1 MTTNEPPFSND
12 PNQPG
17 GLPPYGSGGDVPP
30 PPPGG
35 GGYGY
40 GDGGYG
46 APPEQNKKALWSMIL
61 GIVSMVCCGLFAGI
75 PAIIL
80 AQQAKKE
87 IAASGGRQTGAGMA
101 TAGLVLGIIAVA
113 FSVLYLV
120 LVVTGAVSG
129 FGSTSMD

>member
-35 GGYGY
+35 YGY

-61 GIVSMVCCGLFAGI
+61 GIIGIVCCGFFTGI
-75 PAIIL
+75 PALIL

-87 IAASGGRQTGAGMA
+87 IVASGGRQTGSGQA
-101 TAGLVLGIIAVA
+101 TAGLVLGIISIVFGVIGIILYATGVA
-113 FSVLYLV
+113 TLD
-120 LVVTGAVSG
+120 
-129 FGSTSMD
+129 MDASAG